1 MKFSELN
8 LKNPIK
14 SVEINF
20 NGVNITVYQNLSTIE
35 KGTLIEDV
43 LALSYEED
51 GWYNPIKLDCFFN
64 MEVLLHYTDIEMD
77 EEDLS
82 EAFDAAKETGL
93 LGKILAAIPEEEY
106 NYLLSQM
113 EEMKKIRERNEESF
127 VTKIG
132 KLVTELPE
140 KMSAAVDM
148 INNFDKTKYAEAMN
162 FAKALNGGRDSLII
176 KPLLSLYGSRG
187 FIFVY
192 KDKEEK
198 GYGKWRKNRLYRRV
212 QSRFK
217 WIKLCT
223 KWIKRNSEFNRTRLY
238 DSLLDN

>member
-20 NGVNITVYQNLSTIE
+20 NGAKITVYQNLSTIE

-64 MEVLLHYTDIEMD
+64 MEILLHYTDIEMD

-93 LGKILAAIPEEEY
+93 LGKVLVRHDGT
-106 NYLLSQM
+106 LSTGDYV
-113 EEMKKIRERNEESF
+113 K
-127 VTKIG
+127 
-132 KLVTELPE
+132 
-140 KMSAAVDM
+140 AV
-148 INNFDKTKYAEAMN
+148 
-162 FAKALNGGRDSLII
+162 NGIAS
-176 KPLLSLYGSRG
+176 KS
-187 FIFVY
+187 
-192 KDKEEK
+192 EEK
-198 GYGKWRKNRLYRRV
+198 TNVRV
-212 QSRFK
+212 LEVISDNV
-217 WIKLCT
+217 IKVL
-223 KWIKRNSEFNRTRLY
+223 IK
-238 DSLLDN
+238 

>member
-43 LALSYEED
+43 LALSYEKD

-132 KLVTELPE
+132 KLVTDLPE

-148 INNFDKTKYAEAMN
+148 INNFDKSKYAEAMN
-162 FAKALNGGRDSLII
+162 FAKALNGGRDI
-176 KPLLSLYGSRG
+176 
-187 FIFVY
+187 
-192 KDKEEK
+192 
-198 GYGKWRKNRLYRRV
+198 
-212 QSRFK
+212 Q
-217 WIKLCT
+217 
-223 KWIKRNSEFNRTRLY
+223 
-238 DSLLDN
+238 

>member
-1 MKFSELN
+1 
-8 LKNPIK
+8 
-14 SVEINF
+14 
-20 NGVNITVYQNLSTIE
+20 
-35 KGTLIEDV
+35 
-43 LALSYEED
+43 
-51 GWYNPIKLDCFFN
+51 

-162 FAKALNGGRDSLII
+162 FAKALNGGRDI
-176 KPLLSLYGSRG
+176 
-187 FIFVY
+187 
-192 KDKEEK
+192 
-198 GYGKWRKNRLYRRV
+198 
-212 QSRFK
+212 Q
-217 WIKLCT
+217 
-223 KWIKRNSEFNRTRLY
+223 
-238 DSLLDN
+238 

>member
-20 NGVNITVYQNLSTIE
+20 NGAKITVYQNLSTIE

-43 LALSYEED
+43 LALSYED
-51 GWYNPIKLDCFFN
+51 NPIKLDCFFN
-64 MEVLLHYTDIEMD
+64 MEILLHYTDIEMD

-113 EEMKKIRERNEESF
+113 EEMKKIREHNEESF

-132 KLVTELPE
+132 KLVTDLPE

-148 INNFDKTKYAEAMN
+148 INNFDKSKFSEAMN
-162 FAKALNGGRDSLII
+162 FAKALNGGRDI
-176 KPLLSLYGSRG
+176 
-187 FIFVY
+187 
-192 KDKEEK
+192 
-198 GYGKWRKNRLYRRV
+198 
-212 QSRFK
+212 Q
-217 WIKLCT
+217 
-223 KWIKRNSEFNRTRLY
+223 
-238 DSLLDN
+238 

>member
-20 NGVNITVYQNLSTIE
+20 NGAKITVYQNLSTIE

-93 LGKILAAIPEEEY
+93 LGKVLAAIPEEEY
-106 NYLLSQM
+106 N
-113 EEMKKIRERNEESF
+113 
-127 VTKIG
+127 
-132 KLVTELPE
+132 
-140 KMSAAVDM
+140 
-148 INNFDKTKYAEAMN
+148 
-162 FAKALNGGRDSLII
+162 
-176 KPLLSLYGSRG
+176 
-187 FIFVY
+187 FIL
-192 KDKEEK
+192 E
-198 GYGKWRKNRLYRRV
+198 
-212 QSRFK
+212 
-217 WIKLCT
+217 
-223 KWIKRNSEFNRTRLY
+223 
-238 DSLLDN
+238 